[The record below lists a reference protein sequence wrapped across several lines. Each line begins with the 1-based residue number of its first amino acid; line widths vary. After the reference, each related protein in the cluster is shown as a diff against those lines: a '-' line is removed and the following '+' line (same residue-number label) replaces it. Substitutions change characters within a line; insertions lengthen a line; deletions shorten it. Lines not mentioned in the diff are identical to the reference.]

1 MPGHDIIVIGTSAG
15 GLEPLTTIAA
25 GLPADLPAALFIV
38 QHTPATGVSLLPEIL
53 DMAGAL
59 PASHAVEGARIQR
72 GQIYVAPPDH
82 HVLVEREHMHV
93 VRGPKENGFR
103 PAIDATFRTAARA
116 YGPRVV
122 GVILTGMLDD
132 GTTGLLAVKRRG
144 GVAIVQDPAEAAYP
158 SMPESACR
166 YVTIDAILKVADMP
180 RLLLQL
186 ANQAAEEEGAE
197 PMPENIDLEANISD
211 MDRAAL
217 QQADQLGTLAPFSCP
232 DCGGVLAEF
241 YDGDLLRFRCQV
253 GHAYSRDSLL
263 ASQADMLDQALWASF
278 RALDERANLVRRLVR
293 DARVQNDTGRAWRF
307 TRLFEQVEQ
316 QKEQVR
322 LAMLKDD
329 SDDSTT
335 LAASFRPAG
344 E

>member
-1 MPGHDIIVIGTSAG
+1 MS
-15 GLEPLTTIAA
+15 
-25 GLPADLPAALFIV
+25 F
-38 QHTPATGVSLLPEIL
+38 L
-53 DMAGAL
+53 D
-59 PASHAVEGARIQR
+59 RI
-72 GQIYVAPPDH
+72 PPSPH
-82 HVLVEREHMHV
+82 EENNWV
-93 VRGPKENGFR
+93 VHE
-103 PAIDATFRTAARA
+103 
-116 YGPRVV
+116 
-122 GVILTGMLDD
+122 
-132 GTTGLLAVKRRG
+132 
-144 GVAIVQDPAEAAYP
+144 
-158 SMPESACR
+158 
-166 YVTIDAILKVADMP
+166 
-180 RLLLQL
+180 
-186 ANQAAEEEGAE
+186 
-197 PMPENIDLEANISD
+197 
-211 MDRAAL
+211 
-217 QQADQLGTLAPFSCP
+217 
-232 DCGGVLAEF
+232 GGVLAEF